1 MSQRVHGAVAA
12 TGAAALLLSA
22 CGGGGGSATTT
33 TTSADTAR
41 ATTSAAPAQ
50 TLSTKDPARDASADL
65 VIWADGDRAAA
76 LQKFAD
82 QFGAENDITVKVQI
96 TTDTRPQFKDATKVN
111 KGPDIVVGAH
121 DWLGEFV
128 QNGVV
133 SPVQL
138 SAEDA
143 AKFAPSA
150 VRATQFNNQTYGVPY
165 AVENLGLLRNTELA
179 PDAPKTM
186 DELVAKGQELVAA
199 QKAKQVLVQFVS
211 KDGNAYYS
219 YPYLSAFPGGGI
231 FGVKANGD
239 YDPKQVIV
247 NSAGSVKGGEVL
259 AKLGAQKVLSTNVD
273 DTNMDQLFDSGAA
286 PFMVTGPWSIE
297 KAKKAN
303 IKYAISPLPSLSG
316 GGPMKPFL
324 GVQMFYVS
332 SKAKNAAMAQEFVT
346 KWVPK
351 KEVQLALF
359 DAGHRPPALT
369 EAYQEASTADP
380 DVKAWFEA
388 GEGGLPM
395 PNIPAMNAVWKPF
408 GAATADII
416 SGKAQAKARLDAAQ
430 AEIVK
435 AIAKG

>member
-1 MSQRVHGAVAA
+1 VPDDPS
-12 TGAAALLLSA
+12 
-22 CGGGGGSATTT
+22 GSAT
-33 TTSADTAR
+33 
-41 ATTSAAPAQ
+41 SAAAAQ
-50 TLSTKDPARDASADL
+50 TLSTKDPARDAEADL

-76 LQKFAD
+76 LQKYAD
-82 QFGAENDITVKVQI
+82 DFGKENDITVKVQI
-96 TTDTRPQFKDATKVN
+96 TTDTRQQFKDATKVN
-111 KGPDIVVGAH
+111 KGPDVVVGAH
-121 DWLGEFV
+121 DWLGELV

-138 SAEDA
+138 AADDA

-150 VRATQFNNQTYGVPY
+150 MKATRFNNQNYGVPY
-165 AVENLGLLRNTELA
+165 AVENLGLLRNTDLA
-179 PDAPKTM
+179 PEAPKTM

-199 QKAKQVLVQFVS
+199 KKAKQVLVQFVS

-219 YPYLSAFPGGGI
+219 YPYFSAFPGGGI

-247 NSAGSVKGGEVL
+247 NSPGSVKGGEIL
-259 AKLGAQKVLSTNVD
+259 AKLGAAKVLSTNVD
-273 DTNMDQLFDSGAA
+273 DTNMDQIFDSGSA
-286 PFMVTGPWSIE
+286 PFMITGPWSIE
-297 KAKKAN
+297 KAKKAG
-303 IKYAISPLPSLSG
+303 IKYAISPLPSLAG

-346 KWVPK
+346 KWVPRK
-351 KEVQLALF
+351 DVQMALF
-359 DAGHRPPALT
+359 NAGHRPPALT
-369 EAYQEASTADP
+369 EAYEEASKADP

-408 GAATADII
+408 GAANADII
-416 SGKAQAKARLDAAQ
+416 SGKGKAKARLDAAQ